1 MSAAARVR
9 RDALDELRALVT
21 QHVGIRLP
29 PEKSVLLES
38 RLVSRLRAL
47 GLTSLEAYR
56 DAVLG
61 DHPEELTA
69 LVDVVTTNTTEFFR
83 EAAHFDHLRDVVLPT
98 LQNQTITVWSAGCSS
113 GEEVW
118 TLCMVLAEFE
128 ALHPGF
134 GFRVVGTDISQRML
148 HVAKVATYPA
158 ERAERIP
165 PLLRERY
172 LRRGRGDYEGQ
183 MRVVPELRARAAF
196 GTLNFMDAEFGLGDV
211 DVIFFRNVGIY
222 FDAPLRQ
229 QIVRQFANCLVPG
242 GHLYIGASES
252 LTGLDVPFERV
263 GSSIY
268 KVRP

>member
-9 RDALDELRALVT
+9 REAIDELRALVT
-21 QHVGIRLP
+21 EHVGIRLP

-83 EAAHFDHLRDVVLPT
+83 ESVHFDHLRDVVLPT
-98 LQNQTITVWSAGCSS
+98 LSNRSITVWSAGCSS

-134 GFRVVGTDISQRML
+134 GFRVIGTDISQRML
-148 HVAKVATYPA
+148 QVARVATYPA

-165 PLLRERY
+165 QSLRDRY
-172 LRRGRGDYEGQ
+172 MRRGRGDYEGQ
-183 MRVVPELRARAAF
+183 LRVAPELRARAAF
-196 GTLNFMDAEFGLGDV
+196 GTLNFMDRAFGIDDV
-211 DVIFFRNVGIY
+211 DIIFFRNVGIY

-229 QIVRQFANCLVPG
+229 QIVGQFASSLVAG

-252 LTGLDVPFERV
+252 LTGLDVPFDRV

-268 KVRP
+268 KVRR